1 MAKWS
6 GNIGYAKTVETA
18 PGVWQEQYVEK
29 HAYGDVLR
37 RSMQYPNSENLNNDV
52 SISNQLSIIACRFA
66 IENSAYIK
74 YAVINGV
81 RWKVTDIELSHPR
94 LTLTLGGVYNAE
106 IANISSDF
114 T

>member
-18 PGVWQEQYVEK
+18 PGVWQEKYVEK
-29 HAYGDVLR
+29 KAYGDMLR
-37 RSMQYPNSENLNNDV
+37 RSWQFPGSEHLNNDV
-52 SISNQLSIIACRFA
+52 SISNQLSIVACRFA
-66 IENSAYIK
+66 VENSAYLK

-81 RWKVTDIELSHPR
+81 RWKVTDIELSYPR